1 MTDVRPRIC
10 ILGGGFGGLY
20 TALRLSQLPWEGHT
34 PPEIVLVDQRDRF
47 LFAPFLYELVTEEM
61 QTWEIAP
68 PFGELLAESGVIFR
82 QAEVTAIDI
91 VRQQVQLKS
100 PDNSG
105 HGTDSENL
113 DYSQLVIALGG
124 RTPLPNL
131 PGLKDYGLGFRT
143 LEDAYKLKQKLK
155 VLEQSNTEKIR
166 VAIVG
171 GGYSGVELAAK
182 LGDRLGTRGR
192 IRIIERG
199 KEILGLSP
207 EFNRQQAQASL
218 SAKGIWVDTETTV
231 TAITSHDLTLKFRDQ
246 EDVIPVDLV
255 LWTVGTEVAP
265 LIGSLPLPH
274 NDQGLLKTNA
284 QLQVEGKANIFA
296 LGDGAECRD
305 VSGQL
310 IPPTAQGAFQQADYC
325 AWNIWANLTGRPLLP
340 CRYQPLGEMLALGI
354 DSAVLNGLGIK
365 LTGPAAVLARR
376 LVYLYRFPTWQHQLT
391 VGLNWLTRPL
401 GNWLKNEPS

>member
-1 MTDVRPRIC
+1 MTDARPRIC

-20 TALRLSQLPWEGHT
+20 TALRLGQLSWEGHT

-47 LFAPFLYELVTEEM
+47 LFAPFLYELITEEM

-68 PFGELLAESGVIFR
+68 PFVELLAESGVIFR
-82 QAEVTAIDI
+82 QAEVTAIDFD
-91 VRQQVQLKS
+91 RQKVLLNGQDK
-100 PDNSG
+100 
-105 HGTDSENL
+105 GTESLAFD
-113 DYSQLVIALGG
+113 QLVIALGG
-124 RTPLPNL
+124 QTPLPNL
-131 PGLKDYGLGFRT
+131 RGLKEHGLGFRT

-155 VLEQSNTEKIR
+155 SLEQADTEKVR

-182 LGDRLGTRGR
+182 LGDRLGERGR

-199 KEILGLSP
+199 KEILAMSP

-231 TAITSHDLTLKFRDQ
+231 TAITAHDVTLQFREQ

-255 LWTVGTEVAP
+255 LWTVGTTVSP
-265 LIGSLPLPH
+265 LIRNLALPH
-274 NDQGLLKTNA
+274 NNQGQLKTNA
-284 QLQVEGKANIFA
+284 QLQVEGKTNIFA
-296 LGDGAECRD
+296 LGDGAQGRD
-305 VSGQL
+305 ASGQL
-310 IPPTAQGAFQQADYC
+310 IPTTAQGAFQQADYC
-325 AWNIWANLTGRPLLP
+325 AWNIWANLTDRPLLP
-340 CRYQPLGEMLALGI
+340 CRYQPLGEMLALGT
-354 DSAVLNGLGIK
+354 DGAVLSGLGIK
-365 LTGPAAVLARR
+365 LSGPAAVLARR

-401 GNWLKNEPS
+401 GDWLKNEPS